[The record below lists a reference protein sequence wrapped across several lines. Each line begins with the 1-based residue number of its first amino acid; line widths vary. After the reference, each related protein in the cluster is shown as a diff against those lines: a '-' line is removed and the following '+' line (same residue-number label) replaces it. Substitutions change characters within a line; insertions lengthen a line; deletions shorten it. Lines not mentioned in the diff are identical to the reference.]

1 MNSIRRNLAW
11 LLLSQAATW
20 VVSVAALL
28 VVPRM
33 LGDDVFGQLAFVIV
47 YLSFFDLLGN
57 LGINSFLV
65 KAIARDTSSVGR
77 YVVNAILLKF
87 VLTTTLLAV
96 GFGLGFALGFSH
108 TTIVLLC
115 AYSIGLLINVVGL
128 TIGAALTGLQQM
140 AELAKWN
147 MLQGYVGGLGSLLIL
162 MNHGS
167 LVAYAI
173 FFNLS
178 FIIPI
183 PANLRRLWPHIRKN
197 HSVDVR
203 LWPEIVK
210 GGLPFFVLAAL
221 IVVYGTIDIPMLQ
234 AMTGSEEVGWYALAY
249 RWVSVP
255 AFFAATVAGVFFP
268 ALSAEGVKVTA
279 AFTGLANRA
288 LRLVVIVAT
297 PAAVGIA
304 LIAEPFLTLLY
315 HGEFQNAVPL
325 LRILALHIPVV
336 GFDIILGCGR
346 DGRRSAAP
354 LGHHQC
360 HRRPLQPLAEPDL
373 HPKVAGA
380 VGQWRHRRRRRHRA
394 HRGHAHGRRHRTP
407 AEGCARQAHRQQ
419 LAAHRARQRH
429 DDPDRRRVGRRP
441 ARYPDHRRDAHLRPG
456 VLRAGHDLDGRAAAV
471 EEDIQ
476 PAQRAKDRRHRRG
489 GPPCRGCHCHLG
501 KRGGRPDPPPRRSVL
516 RPMVRLVGYSYTCL
530 GGIDVARTPSTERW
544 SLWKGGYGVDLHRDG
559 AQGRVHHRHRAPR
572 GRPRASS
579 PGRSASTS
587 SPSTA

>member
-1 MNSIRRNLAW
+1 MLA
-11 LLLSQAATW
+11 
-20 VVSVAALL
+20 
-28 VVPRM
+28 
-33 LGDDVFGQLAFVIV
+33 I
-47 YLSFFDLLGN
+47 
-57 LGINSFLV
+57 
-65 KAIARDTSSVGR
+65 
-77 YVVNAILLKF
+77 
-87 VLTTTLLAV
+87 
-96 GFGLGFALGFSH
+96 GFGLAFALGFSH

-128 TIGAALTGLQQM
+128 TVGAALTGLQQM

-162 MNHGS
+162 VNHGS
-167 LVAYAI
+167 LLAYAI

-197 HSVDVR
+197 HSIELR

-268 ALSAEGVKVTA
+268 ALSAEGVKVTE

-336 GFDIILGCGR
+336 GLDIILGCVAMAADR
-346 DGRRSAAP
+346 QRPWVIISVIAALFNPLLNLIFIPRSQALWGNGAIGAAIVTV
-354 LGHHQC
+354 LTEVMLMVGAIGL
-360 HRRPLQPLAEPDL
+360 RPKGVLDKPTVNSLLRIVLASATMIPIVVALDDTPLA
-373 HPKVAGA
+373 VQITAGM
-380 VGQWRHRRRRRHRA
+380 
-394 HRGHAHGRRHRTP
+394 
-407 AEGCARQAHRQQ
+407 
-419 LAAHRARQRH
+419 L
-429 DDPDRRRVGRRP
+429 D
-441 ARYPDHRRDAHLRPG
+441 LRPG
-456 VLRAGHDLDGRAAAV
+456 VLRAGHDLDVRAEAV

-476 PAQRAKDRRHRRG
+476 SARRARYRRRRRG

-501 KRGGRPDPPPRRSVL
+501 KRVGWRDPPPRKSVL
-516 RPMVRLVGYSYTCL
+516 RPMVWLVGDPYTVSE
-530 GGIDVARTPSTERW
+530 GST
-544 SLWKGGYGVDLHRDG
+544 
-559 AQGRVHHRHRAPR
+559 
-572 GRPRASS
+572 
-579 PGRSASTS
+579 
-587 SPSTA
+587 